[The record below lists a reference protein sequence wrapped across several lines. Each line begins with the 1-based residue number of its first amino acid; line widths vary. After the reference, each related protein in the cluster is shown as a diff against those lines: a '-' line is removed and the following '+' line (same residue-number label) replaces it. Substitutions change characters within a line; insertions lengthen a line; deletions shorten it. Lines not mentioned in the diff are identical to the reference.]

1 MGIDCRTVKAC
12 FLDLE
17 ERGLSPHDAEGLR
30 AHLAACEGCR
40 LAWERWQADDHAL
53 RGALRPVPVP
63 RDLVAPV
70 LARVGHAARVPA
82 SFARRPVV
90 RWSLAAAAAVALV
103 AVGAAILLGRRYER
117 VGHVAAIQGQPMAQR
132 KGARAASVVQI
143 GSPIYDGDL
152 LLAGEGSEM
161 AVELDDGSALD
172 VNPSTQA
179 QLCGRTSGEACAH
192 HFRHVCLRGGTVE
205 FDVHSTERFQGVG
218 TPLGSVIVHGTR
230 FRVTYEPG
238 SRTVLEV
245 IEGEV
250 LFSSPRGEVR
260 AAQGSVWAI
269 DTRGGLP
276 VQLAEPPPK

>member
-1 MGIDCRTVKAC
+1 MGSDCRNVKAG
-12 FLDLE
+12 FLDLGE
-17 ERGLSPHDAEGLR
+17 GNLPPHDAETLR
-30 AHLAACEGCR
+30 AHLAVCESCR
-40 LAWERWQADDHAL
+40 QAWEQWQADDRAL
-53 RGALRPVPVP
+53 SQALRPVPVP
-63 RDLVAPV
+63 RDQVAPV
-70 LARVGHAARVPA
+70 LQRVGHAARMRT

-103 AVGAAILLGRRYER
+103 AVGAAMLLGRRYER
-117 VGHVAAIQGQPMAQR
+117 VGRVAAIQGQPTAQH
-132 KGARAASVVQI
+132 KGARAASAVQI

-250 LFSSPRGEVR
+250 LFSSPKGEVR

-269 DTRGGLP
+269 EGEGALP
-276 VQLAEPPPK
+276 VQLAEPPAR